1 MHFKCLCS
9 PLKPINHPS
18 SIIKEFQVE
27 SMFKIL
33 TLNNISVQGLQR
45 LPRENY
51 EVASEISHPDAI
63 MVRSFKMHDM
73 EIPNSVAAIG
83 RAGAGVNNIP
93 VASMTERGVPVFNAP
108 GANANAV
115 KELVLTG
122 LLMASRNVSQAMEF
136 ASSLSGTDSE
146 ISVAVESGK
155 KNFVGSELPSKTL
168 GVIGLG
174 AIGLRVANAALS
186 LGMEVVGYDP
196 LISVQSAWQLSS
208 GVQQALSIDHL
219 FSQCDCVSVHV
230 PLIDATKGLVSG
242 ERIKMMPKGGILVNL
257 ARGGICDEAAVVAAL
272 DSGHLHSYVCD
283 FPSGSMLQH
292 KKVLAFPHLGAST
305 NEAEENCAVMVAD
318 SLRDY
323 LEDGTVRNSVNFP
336 EAIMPRNGGSR
347 ITIANANVPN
357 MVGQISTILAN
368 AGLNIAD
375 LLNKSKG
382 EIAYTIIDLDG
393 GIDEATLDLIRGT
406 KGVLALRH
414 LPAK

>member
-1 MHFKCLCS
+1 MH
-9 PLKPINHPS
+9 
-18 SIIKEFQVE
+18 
-27 SMFKIL
+27 KIL
-33 TLNNISVQGLQR
+33 TLNNISVKGLQR
-45 LPRENY
+45 LPRDSY

-63 MVRSFKMHDM
+63 MVRSFKMHEM
-73 EIPNSVAAIG
+73 EIPSTVAAIG

-93 VASMTERGVPVFNAP
+93 VAAMTERGVSVFNAP

-122 LLMASRNVSQAMEF
+122 LLMASRNVPAAMDF
-136 ASSLSGTDSE
+136 ASGLTGTDSE
-146 ISVAVESGK
+146 ISVAVEAGK

-186 LGMEVVGYDP
+186 LGMKVVGYDP
-196 LISVQSAWQLSS
+196 QISVQSAWQLSS
-208 GVQQALSIDHL
+208 GVQQAVSIDHL
-219 FSQCDCVSVHV
+219 FTQCDSVSVHV
-230 PLIDATKGLVSG
+230 PLLDATRGLVSA
-242 ERIKMMPKGGILVNL
+242 ERIKMMPKGGVLVNL
-257 ARGGICDEAAVVAAL
+257 ARGGICDEQAVVDAL
-272 DSGHLHSYVCD
+272 DAEHLHAYVCD
-283 FPSGSMLQH
+283 FPSGAMLKH
-292 KKVLAFPHLGAST
+292 PKVLAFPHLGAST

-336 EAIMPRNGGSR
+336 EAVMPRNGGSR

-375 LLNKSKG
+375 LLNKSRG

-393 GIDEATLDLIRGT
+393 GIDESTLAAIRET
-406 KGVLALRH
+406 EGVLALRH
-414 LPAK
+414 LPAE